1 MRVIGLLLLGL
12 VIGAVAS
19 ITMMNALGKA
29 TAFPRGVMA
38 VQGYH
43 MGALREAVTAEPC
56 DPVRAD
62 HHLQALRILTG
73 DIEPAFLPDGQQ
85 DEVFSRY
92 AREMAGRIDTARAGL
107 PQADCAAL
115 EISLGDVGD
124 SCKAC
129 HRDYKN

>member
-1 MRVIGLLLLGL
+1 MKVIGLLLLGL
-12 VIGAVAS
+12 VIGAVGGVMA
-19 ITMMNALGKA
+19 MNALGKA

-43 MGALREAVTAEPC
+43 MGGLREAVTAEPC
-56 DPVRAD
+56 DPSRAN

-92 AREMAGRIDTARAGL
+92 ARDMAARIDTARAGL

-115 EISLGDVGD
+115 KLALGDVGD
-124 SCKAC
+124 GCKAC